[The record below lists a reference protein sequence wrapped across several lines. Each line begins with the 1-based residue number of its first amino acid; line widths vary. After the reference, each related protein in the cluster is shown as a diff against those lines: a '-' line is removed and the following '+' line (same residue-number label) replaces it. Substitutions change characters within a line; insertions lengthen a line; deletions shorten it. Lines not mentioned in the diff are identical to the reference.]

1 MESADIPSG
10 NNDRLNRYVAISVAL
25 LAALMGVAKIKD
37 DNICQA
43 MVQSK
48 SEAVDA
54 WSEYQ
59 ATAIKQHV
67 TEATLTQLQV
77 ATTTHPELLSAF
89 EKDIKKNEAA
99 LDKYAAERVELKA
112 KAEKLDSRYDELNF
126 RDDQF
131 DLSDAFLSIA
141 LALFA
146 VTALLGS
153 FGLLGFAWIFGTL
166 GSLMG
171 FAGLCGWSIHPDWLV
186 KLLS

>member
-1 MESADIPSG
+1 METIETPAG
-10 NNDRLNRYVAISVAL
+10 NNDRLNRYVAVSVAL
-25 LAALMGVAKIKD
+25 LAALMGVSKIKD

-59 ATAIKQHV
+59 ATAIKQHL
-67 TEATLTQLQV
+67 TESTLVQLK
-77 ATTTHPELLSAF
+77 TSILTNPSLSDSLNA
-89 EKDIKKNEAA
+89 DINKYEEN
-99 LDKYAAERVELKA
+99 LNKYAQERVDLKA
-112 KAEKLDSRYDELNF
+112 KAEELDSKYDSLNF

-131 DLSDAFLSIA
+131 DLSDAFLSIS

-146 VTALLGS
+146 VTALLS
-153 FGLLGFAWIFGTL
+153 SYGLLGIAWIFGGL
-166 GSLMG
+166 GSIMA